1 MIIRDLSNS
10 FYPVPKPKNI
20 KKSKETKIKN
30 KSNKLARLENKRFS
44 IITKEL
50 EKCYFCNN
58 KKMDLHEVFR
68 GRNRQKSMKWG
79 LVVPLCRTCH
89 NKITEDKDFSKVL
102 EDIAKLKFIKKY
114 SKEKFTEEFK

>member
-1 MIIRDLSNS
+1 MLIRDLSNS

-20 KKSKETKIKN
+20 KKTKETKIKN

-44 IITKEL
+44 IITKDL

-58 KKMDLHEVFR
+58 AKMDLHEVFR

-102 EDIAKLKFIKKY
+102 EDIAKIKFIKKY
-114 SKEKFTEEFK
+114 GKEKFTDEFK